1 VDEKAIQEGF
11 EKVTKAIDGLV
22 GTVKKLSETLDAAAS
37 SVNDILDR
45 LDGVEDESGDD

>member
-1 VDEKAIQEGF
+1 MDEKAIKEGF
-11 EKVTKAIDGLV
+11 DKIFKAIDGLI
-22 GTVKKLSETLDAAAS
+22 GTVKKLSETLDGAVS